1 LQQGYKPLL
10 EGFIILK
17 YKKEVYIMEYKYL
30 KSFCETVKTDGHF
43 NLDDVKI
50 LAGELAE
57 NLSTDGAYE
66 LIAELKRLFGIED

>member
-1 LQQGYKPLL
+1 
-10 EGFIILK
+10 
-17 YKKEVYIMEYKYL
+17 MEYKYL